1 MNEVSILSIFGI
13 IVKRIWAIILAA
25 AVFAGA
31 TYVYCSNFVSPTY
44 SATSAVLTTN
54 GGIVSDTNEPTTNT
68 ASKIGSSDIASS
80 LNIIETYVDIMK
92 THGFFEAVANR
103 PEIVR
108 YGYDASALKGMTSVV
123 RRSEYSLLIDITVRC
138 GDPEQAKVITNCIS
152 ETAPEYTQSL
162 ISNSYVM
169 QVDKCVSATKV
180 GPTVL
185 RNTIFMGLVGAFL
198 VIGLFTLLAVTDT
211 TIKGEDDITKK
222 YNIPVL
228 GTVPDFDH
236 KSTKGAK

>member
-1 MNEVSILSIFGI
+1 MNDVTILSILDI
-13 IVKRIWAIILAA
+13 IVKRIWAIVLVAA
-25 AVFAGA
+25 IFAGG
-31 TYVYCSNFVSPTY
+31 TYLYSSNFIEPTY
-44 SATSAVLTTN
+44 SATSAILTTN
-54 GGIVSDTNEPTTNT
+54 GGIVSDATESTTNT

-92 THGFFEAVANR
+92 THGFFEIVAKQ

-108 YGYDASALKGMTSVV
+108 YGYDASALKGMTSVE
-123 RRSEYSLLIDITVRC
+123 RRSDFSLLIDITVRC
-138 GDPEQAKVITNCIS
+138 DDPEKAKIITNCIS

-162 ISNSYVM
+162 ISNSYVK
-169 QVDKCVSATKV
+169 QVDKCVKAHKV

-185 RNTIFMGLVGAFL
+185 RNTIFMGLIGAFL
-198 VIGLFTLLAVTDT
+198 VIGIFTLLAATDT
-211 TIKGEDDITKK
+211 TIKGEEEIVKK

-228 GTVPDFDH
+228 GTVPDFDQ